1 MRIPS
6 HLRMHARRTPGV
18 ETQLPLSRLR
28 PSGPEREEGADT
40 TFVPPPPFSGE
51 VNRGSWPGP
60 QHGPASG
67 G

>member
-6 HLRMHARRTPGV
+6 RLRMRARV
-18 ETQLPLSRLR
+18 QFQLPLSRLR
-28 PSGPEREEGADT
+28 PSGPEWEEGADT

-60 QHGPASG
+60 QHGPVSEERA
-67 G
+67 